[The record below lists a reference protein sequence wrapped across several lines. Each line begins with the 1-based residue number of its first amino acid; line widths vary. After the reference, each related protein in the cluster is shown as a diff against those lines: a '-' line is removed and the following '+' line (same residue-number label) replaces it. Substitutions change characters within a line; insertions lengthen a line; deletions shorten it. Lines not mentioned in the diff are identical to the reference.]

1 MWLAHSW
8 DQFSAIKQIE
18 LKFLLSFVVTLNLAT
33 DFSSGRWAENTYRRK
48 KMLATR
54 WRDKS
59 PNNFIFIAQRFVDC
73 YILARTKAE
82 HCTAVLQFCLCCRC
96 KLMVHLQQEWPAIN
110 LNLNGAPASMR
121 GQNAGRCFL
130 AFHIFHTPST
140 GFPSAF
146 CYLPATCCFL
156 LPPFFGSAHL

>member
-1 MWLAHSW
+1 MQSDVASTQLRPISCHQANW
-8 DQFSAIKQIE
+8 IKILVKLCRYSKSCHGFQQRE
-18 LKFLLSFVVTLNLAT
+18 EK
-33 DFSSGRWAENTYRRK
+33 RK

-96 KLMVHLQQEWPAIN
+96 KLMVHLQQKWPAIN